1 MTPYTIAKYEKF
13 YLPFI
18 ALCLLASSTINV
30 QEVKGQVRTNGETGI
45 RQLLR
50 TRYCPG
56 CNLSDANLSSANL
69 VGANLQNANLS
80 NVDLSNANLSGEL
93 VQFRCGNGPELVP
106 ANLRGANLSGANLEN
121 ANLKDANLENANLSG
136 ANLRGAN
143 LEGTNL
149 KGANLEGAIGIEQI
163 NNFYKNISGFK
174 KGLSY
179 QNKCENK

>member
-1 MTPYTIAKYEKF
+1 MTQFTITKYENF

-30 QEVKGQVRTNGETGI
+30 QEVKGQVGRNEEAGI
-45 RQLLR
+45 RQVLR

-56 CNLSDANLSSANL
+56 CELSHANLSNANL

-136 ANLRGAN
+136 ANLIGAN

-149 KGANLEGAIGIEQI
+149 QGANLEGAIGIEQSK
-163 NNFYKNISGFK
+163 NNSKPTSR
-174 KGLSY
+174 
-179 QNKCENK
+179 NKCEKKLK